1 MSAGIGQSL
10 KVGIIAIIL
19 LVAHLS
25 GFAATYYVDYSAGAD
40 SASGSATGTAWKHC
54 PGDPNA
60 TGNAN
65 VALQSGDV
73 VAFNGGVNYVLVSQ
87 GISTFFGITYTNYG
101 TGKPVFT
108 DNFSSSRI
116 TAFGNSSGITNCTFA
131 NLSFYQI
138 GGSNSLPAD
147 PSGTGFAP
155 NGIPAK
161 LGYGI
166 KAGSIVNT
174 LISGCYFGQL
184 GYYQQTGP
192 LGNPS
197 LGGSGVLC
205 SFANGL
211 TVTNCELTQIRQ
223 PIEIASSGCWNT
235 TIANCFFHDQCEWAL
250 TILCVNS
257 YRSNL
262 TICSCT
268 FSNTDQYYVGTS
280 QGGLWTGYGEGP
292 HENAIMMFNGE
303 DSIGN
308 SALDRSPGD
317 TNVFIYNNKFLT
329 TMGHPGGT
337 SAIWLQD
344 STSGYIYNNLF
355 YLCAANNAISVSEFA
370 TNTPTQNGVYNNT
383 FYGGNV
389 AIGISG
395 SIGGAPWAPVTTNTF
410 IRLEN
415 NVISTVNIGNNNAF
429 NFNLNTPTNYFNNY
443 TNNIL
448 IDYNAYFSDQT
459 SADGMVFGLWPHSLF
474 NGGYP
479 GYFVLN
485 SAPSRAESIPPQWFG
500 WNLHSVT
507 MSSSLFVNPVHASP
521 FNYDLHPQTGFS
533 AVGTGV
539 NLTSLNLPGLN
550 TDLDGNPRPATGN
563 WMMGAYQISSSNVSS
578 PANHVTPP
586 QQLRV
591 HAPGQ

>member
-1 MSAGIGQSL
+1 MIIRSMSAGIGQSL

-161 LGYGI
+161 PGYGI

-192 LGNPS
+192 IGNGS
-197 LGGSGVLC
+197 LSGAGVAC

-211 TVTNCELTQIRQ
+211 TVTNCELTQMRQ
-223 PIEIASSGCWNT
+223 PIAISTAGCWNT

-262 TICSCT
+262 TISSCT

-292 HENAIMMFNGE
+292 HQNAIMMFNGE
-303 DSIGN
+303 DSMGN

-329 TMGHPGGT
+329 TTGYPGGST
-337 SAIWLQD
+337 TIWLQD
-344 STSGYIYNNLF
+344 STSGYVYNNLF
-355 YLCAANNAISVSEFA
+355 YLSAANNAIVVSELA
-370 TNTPTQNGVYNNT
+370 TNTPTQIGIYNNT

-389 AIGISG
+389 AIGVSG
-395 SIGGAPWAPVTTNTF
+395 SIGGAPWAPVATNTF
-410 IRLEN
+410 VWIKN
-415 NVISTVNIGNNNAF
+415 NVISTLNIGYNNAF
-429 NFNLNTPTNYFNNY
+429 DYLINTTALLGV
-443 TNNIL
+443 TNNVL
-448 IDYNAYFSDQT
+448 IDYNCYFSDQNYLK
-459 SADGMVFGLWPHSLF
+459 MVWGLA
-474 NGGYP
+474 NAP
-479 GYFVLN
+479 GYGYIYNGSKGVY
-485 SAPSRAESIPPQWFG
+485 G
-500 WNLHSVT
+500 WDTNSVT
-507 MSSSLFVNPVHASP
+507 MTSPLFVNSVHASP
-521 FNYDLHPQTGFS
+521 FNYDLHLLTTAPAIG
-533 AVGTGV
+533 AGV

-550 TDLDGNPRPATGN
+550 TDLDGNPRPATGA
-563 WMMGAYQISSSNVSS
+563 WTMGAYQNSSANGSS
-578 PANHVTPP
+578 PAKPVSPP